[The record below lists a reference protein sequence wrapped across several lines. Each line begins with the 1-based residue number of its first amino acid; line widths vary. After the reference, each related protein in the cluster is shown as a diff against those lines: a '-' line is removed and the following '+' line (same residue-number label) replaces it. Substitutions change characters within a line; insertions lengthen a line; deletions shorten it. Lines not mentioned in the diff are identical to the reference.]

1 MLHYETVEPG
11 TLAVLKRLMGLKAL
25 EQFALV
31 GGTALALRYGHRVSV
46 DLDLFTD
53 GEMDVPAIRAALAEE
68 FGGEFVFED
77 DQQAKWAVF
86 CFIQGVKVD
95 IVRFPHARIAD
106 LVVEDGIRMYDDV
119 DIGPM
124 KIEAMLHR
132 AQKKDFW
139 DLEQLLRVHGL
150 QELLDN
156 HRRKYPKNT
165 IMISIPR
172 ALGYFED
179 AEESEE
185 PKALNGLTWQEVKRS
200 ISRTV
205 NSFLL

>member
-11 TLAVLKRLMGLKAL
+11 TLALLKRLMGLKAL

-53 GEMDVPAIRAALAEE
+53 GDMDVAAIRAALAEE

-95 IVRFPHARIAD
+95 IVKFSHARIAD

-156 HRRKYPKNT
+156 HRSKYPKNT

-179 AEESEE
+179 AEESED
-185 PKALNGLTWQEVKRS
+185 PKALNGLTWQDVKRS
-200 ISRTV
+200 ISRIV

>member
-11 TLAVLKRLMGLKAL
+11 TLALLKRLMGLKAL

-53 GEMDVPAIRAALAEE
+53 GDMDVAAIRAALAEE

-95 IVRFPHARIAD
+95 IVKFPRARIAD

-156 HRRKYPKNT
+156 HRSKYPKNT

-179 AEESEE
+179 AEESED
-185 PKALNGLTWQEVKRS
+185 PKALNGLTWQDVKRS
-200 ISRTV
+200 ISRIV